1 MEIRE
6 SLTKQVSNLMHKINS
21 RRLFVLVAACFLVA
35 SLFYPPILTF
45 SPIYMGMLVG
55 YLSTKL
61 EILFSLLDL
70 LLGYPTQM
78 AYFSLVY
85 DFNFLMGRH
94 YGLTILGINMVY
106 GIMLAVSIYSL
117 LRRIGK
123 PASWKTFFGSSLL
136 AAMTLYLVGSVVLL
150 HQPTKTEKETST
162 AMKGYSVKAGDTCF
176 AIASEYHTSVDR
188 IIQINGLTSECVI
201 SVGHHLLLEVPA
213 P

>member
-1 MEIRE
+1 MEIRKIG
-6 SLTKQVSNLMHKINS
+6 TKKLSNFVYMINS
-21 RRLFVLVAACFLVA
+21 KRLLVLFGGSSLVA

-85 DFNFLMGRH
+85 DFNFLMGHH

-106 GIMLAVSIYSL
+106 VMILAVSIYSL

-150 HQPTKTEKETST
+150 HQPTKIEKETST

>member
-6 SLTKQVSNLMHKINS
+6 VVTKRLSNVMNTINS
-21 RRLFVLVAACFLVA
+21 KRLLVLFGGSFLVF

-45 SPIYMGMLVG
+45 SHIYMSMLVG
-55 YLSTKL
+55 YLSVKSGL
-61 EILFSLLDL
+61 PSLLDL
-70 LLGYPTQM
+70 ILGYPVELP
-78 AYFSLVY
+78 YFSLVY
-85 DFNFLMGRH
+85 DFRFLLGHH

-106 GIMLAVSIYSL
+106 GIMLAVSIYGL

-150 HQPTKTEKETST
+150 HRPTKIEKETST